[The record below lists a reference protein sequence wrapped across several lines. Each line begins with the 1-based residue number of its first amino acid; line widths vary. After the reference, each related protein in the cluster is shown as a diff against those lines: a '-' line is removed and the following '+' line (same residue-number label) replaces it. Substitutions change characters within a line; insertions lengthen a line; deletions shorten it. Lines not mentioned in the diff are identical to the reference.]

1 MYNRVKQAGRT
12 RAPMDSGIMTSGLTC
27 RDGGV
32 DWAESSGLK
41 NSTNNRVKQAERA
54 RAPIMSKMG

>member
-1 MYNRVKQAGRT
+1 MYNRVKQAGRA

-32 DWAESSGLK
+32 DWAEGSGLK
-41 NSTNNRVKQAERA
+41 NSTK
-54 RAPIMSKMG
+54 